1 MEDCVIRKALGLLRF
16 KVRRSV
22 QKDMSISN
30 RVEERVWLEKVKE
43 EARKRG
49 EEVLWANHT
58 IVIVKTKR
66 GIEHRY
72 GN

>member
-1 MEDCVIRKALGLLRF
+1 MIRKALGLLRS

-22 QKDMSISN
+22 QKDMLFPDE
-30 RVEERVWLEKVKE
+30 VEESVWLKKVKE

-49 EEVLWANHT
+49 EEVLWANHD
-58 IVIVKTKR
+58 IAIVKTKR

-72 GN
+72 YGN